1 MRECLLRM
9 SRTQRMPRR
18 MAGMSHSHSCWS
30 LMYYVAMSWL
40 LTARKLSDIY
50 APYPDNI
57 VIYNTSC
64 IRQEGFIFIS
74 AILILNILEFLE
86 ISALQVRSKVIDT
99 FFLLFMCIASS
110 IADQSFVVLAP
121 FCTSS
126 WRPPVSSEPLA
137 GYKLVHGAPLG
148 NCRPSQARLRIEH
161 NIMFQSNQG
170 AGDGKLTII
179 QCR

>member
-1 MRECLLRM
+1 MSLCLDSSLLGSCLTSM
-9 SRTQRMPRR
+9 PHTRT
-18 MAGMSHSHSCWS
+18 
-30 LMYYVAMSWL
+30 
-40 LTARKLSDIY
+40 TLS
-50 APYPDNI
+50 
-57 VIYNTSC
+57 
-64 IRQEGFIFIS
+64 FITRLASDKKDLFLFLQF
-74 AILILNILEFLE
+74 LILNILEFLE

-99 FFLLFMCIASS
+99 FFLLFMCIASG

-179 QCR
+179 QCRNNVYI